1 MSYQAGDTYPAT
13 LTVRDADGVLTD
25 PDSLVLR
32 VRDNEGTVTTY
43 TYGEVGSPI
52 VRDSLGVFHAD
63 VPLTAAGMWVISW
76 ETSNEEQV
84 EGVQVSVSPAPTASV
99 TFATLAELALRLGH
113 ASPDDMT
120 AAQQAQGQM
129 LLELVTGL
137 IVDAVDKTDTWAA
150 TLYPIH
156 RALRAVCLEATAR
169 VMQNPSGMSSESET
183 LGAYS
188 HTTRYESTGNAQAS
202 GLALTEEEMRLCRK
216 AVWGTVSGS
225 SYPIAAL
232 SAD

>member
-13 LTVRDADGVLTD
+13 VTVRDAAGALTD
-25 PDSLVLR
+25 PDALTLK
-32 VRDNEGTVTTY
+32 VRDQAGTVTSY
-43 TYGEVGSPI
+43 VYDDDAII
-52 VRDSLGVFHAD
+52 VRDSLGEFHAD
-63 VPLTAAGMWVISW
+63 VPLDAAGMWVISW

-84 EGVQVSVSPAPTASV
+84 EGVQVAVSAAPTAGV

-120 AAQQAQGQM
+120 AAQRAQGQM

-137 IVDAVDKTDTWAA
+137 IVDAVDKTDTWAS

-188 HTTRYESTGNAQAS
+188 HTMRYESTGNAQAS
-202 GLALTEEEMRLCRK
+202 GLALTDEEVRMCRR